1 MQLATTQTP
10 LTSVVKLRLNNGTSP
25 SGNALTKTM
34 SLFTA
39 SLQKTAL
46 DTAGLDAAMTVAD
59 LLSACL
65 ALTTTRVEY
74 QPIIELTLNN

>member
-10 LTSVVKLRLNNGTSP
+10 LSSVVKLRLNNGTSS

-39 SLQKTAL
+39 SLQKTS
-46 DTAGLDAAMTVAD
+46 LDATGLASAMDVID
-59 LLSACL
+59 LLTPCVVL
-65 ALTTTRVEY
+65 PLTRVEY
-74 QPIIELTLNN
+74 QPIIELTSGS